1 MLLSERQ
8 TARDLSLRR
17 RFERKTADDVVK
29 SDRSKKLLLVLA
41 VKLRRAGKETERR
54 RIRKI
59 MKVVFLRYV
68 RLNYYVRQG
77 LDLCPRRDRTIDS
90 FESADC
96 PLFFRFTKEHL
107 YELYDLLGFKE
118 VDETEGTFTF
128 DNKETMRGEEILLR
142 GLYELASGES
152 QHTISTNVF
161 GRDQTSQSRAIGKF
175 IHFVHEKHIHL
186 LENNLKWWYDNGFFA
201 RSAEAIGDK
210 LDMEG
215 EMRNMVSHFIDC
227 NCLETDRVG
236 GGPAE
241 GGANAARWDPL
252 IQRAFYNGW
261 KSFNGLKHQTVDDA
275 YGFTISICGPT
286 SLRRN
291 DLTLLRE
298 SDINDSFARLQLASE
313 DDFVIFGD
321 SAYKK
326 QTHVRSYFAAEED
339 VLDYVEWNKQMKRL
353 RISIE
358 WNYGRQASLF
368 KYLTTRT
375 KLRLLSSTN
384 VSRVFAVTTL
394 LRNLH
399 AGFYGCQS
407 SQYFSLPIPPCFNYC
422 YMHQEAIQ
430 CDLA

>member
-1 MLLSERQ
+1 M
-8 TARDLSLRR
+8 
-17 RFERKTADDVVK
+17 
-29 SDRSKKLLLVLA
+29 
-41 VKLRRAGKETERR
+41 
-54 RIRKI
+54 
-59 MKVVFLRYV
+59 
-68 RLNYYVRQG
+68 
-77 LDLCPRRDRTIDS
+77 
-90 FESADC
+90 
-96 PLFFRFTKEHL
+96 
-107 YELYDLLGFKE
+107 
-118 VDETEGTFTF
+118 
-128 DNKETMRGEEILLR
+128 
-142 GLYELASGES
+142 
-152 QHTISTNVF
+152 
-161 GRDQTSQSRAIGKF
+161 
-175 IHFVHEKHIHL
+175 
-186 LENNLKWWYDNGFFA
+186 
-201 RSAEAIGDK
+201 
-210 LDMEG
+210 
-215 EMRNMVSHFIDC
+215 
-227 NCLETDRVG
+227 
-236 GGPAE
+236 
-241 GGANAARWDPL
+241 

-394 LRNLH
+394 LGNLH
-399 AGFYGCQS
+399 TGFYGCQS
-407 SQYFSLPIPPCFNYC
+407 SQYFSIPIPPRFNYC
-422 YMHQEAIQ
+422 YMNQEAIQ